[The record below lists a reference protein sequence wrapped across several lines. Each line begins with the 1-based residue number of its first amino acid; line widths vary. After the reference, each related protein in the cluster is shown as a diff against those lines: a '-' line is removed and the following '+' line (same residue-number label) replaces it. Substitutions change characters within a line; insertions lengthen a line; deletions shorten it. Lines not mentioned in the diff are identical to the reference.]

1 MKMVFIKA
9 LSGQGSFLTKLYSLA
24 VIDQM
29 KIHGILSAKGIVRCD
44 GISNF
49 TMRFNGLF
57 VQNASCCFDK
67 KRNRTV
73 DYGNQ
78 SGDNNI
84 FAA

>member
-1 MKMVFIKA
+1 
-9 LSGQGSFLTKLYSLA
+9 
-24 VIDQM
+24 M
-29 KIHGILSAKGIVRCD
+29 KIHGILGTKGIVRRD

-49 TMRFNGLF
+49 TMRFNGLL

-84 FAA
+84 FTA